1 MAELLQQKIAI
12 HELIPGMYVSR
23 LDRPW
28 IGTPFRIQG
37 FHIKDKAVIDE
48 LGRYCQH
55 VYIDMQRSRIHHKKN
70 FSRQTAQAKEQPIR
84 LNHTTYRR
92 TQPMKDEVVRATRLH
107 QDVANAIE
115 RISLQI
121 HENRSPDI
129 PLTRSTASHM
139 VDSVACNPDAL
150 IWVAQLKTHDEH
162 SYHHSIRSA
171 IWAIAFGRHLG
182 MKKTMLQDLAVG
194 MLLTD
199 IGLTRLPR
207 EIIEKPYA
215 QLNKQQQKHYQTHV
229 SHSLELLKESKG
241 LSGDSLELIASHHE
255 RHNGMGYPRRLRG
268 ERIPLLG
275 RIAGIV
281 DYYDTL
287 TNPRREETL
296 FSPGDAIVKLHRQR
310 HESFQGELIDE
321 FIQAI
326 GIYPTGSLVE
336 FKSGEVAII
345 SEQNEGWRLRPRVLL
360 LLDEAKQDLSTPKE
374 VDLLDNEDETALR
387 LEIHRGLPDN
397 SFGIDLGHL
406 RSRKLARLLGRG
418 NNLLIN

>member
-48 LGRYCQH
+48 LGRYCQY
-55 VYIDMQRSRIHHKKN
+55 VYIDMQRSRIH
-70 FSRQTAQAKEQPIR
+70 RQTDTAQASPRTKEQPIR
-84 LNHTTYRR
+84 LNHTIYRR
-92 TQPMKDEVVRATRLH
+92 TQPMKDEVVRAARLH
-107 QDVANAIE
+107 QDVAKAIA
-115 RISLQI
+115 RISDQVN
-121 HENRSPDI
+121 ENQAPDI
-129 PLTRSTASHM
+129 PLTRQTANHM
-139 VDSVACNPDAL
+139 VDSVASNPDAL
-150 IWVAQLKTHDEH
+150 IWVAQLKTHDAH

-182 MKKTMLQDLAVG
+182 MRKRMLQDLAMG
-194 MLLTD
+194 MLLAD
-199 IGLTRLPR
+199 IGLTRIPT
-207 EIIEKPYA
+207 EIIEKPFA
-215 QLNKQQQKHYQTHV
+215 SLTEQERKLYQTHV
-229 SHSLELLKESKG
+229 TYSLELLKESRG

-255 RHNGMGYPRRLRG
+255 RHNGTGYPRRLRG
-268 ERIPLLG
+268 ERIPLFG

-287 TNPRREETL
+287 TNPRRQGQV
-296 FSPGDAIVKLHRQR
+296 FSPGDAIVDLHKQR
-310 HESFQGELIDE
+310 HEAFQGELIDE

-360 LLDEAKQDLSTPKE
+360 LLDEAKQELGTPRE
-374 VDLLDNEDETALR
+374 VNLLDDEDETAMR
-387 LEIHRGLPDN
+387 LEIRRGLPDN
-397 SFGIDLGHL
+397 SFGIDLGQL
-406 RSRKLARLLGRG
+406 RSRRLARFLGRG
-418 NNLLIN
+418 NSLLIN